1 MKHFEDAESELV
13 RNLYQFPSDWVSCKL
28 LKSEWSDFSGL
39 VASKND
45 ILESQVPKLEEKLT
59 EQITAFNLKVQK
71 LRADWIS
78 GRPLEGDID
87 YEAALGALTLFNGRV
102 QRLSEEWKKVS

>member
-1 MKHFEDAESELV
+1 V
-13 RNLYQFPSDWVSCKL
+13 RNLYQLPSDWVSYKSV
-28 LKSEWSDFSGL
+28 KSEWSEFSSL
-39 VASKND
+39 VATKSD
-45 ILESQVPKLEEKLT
+45 ILESQVSKLQERLT

-71 LRADWIS
+71 LRADWTS

-102 QRLSEEWKKVS
+102 QRLSEEWRKVVTVVAKTTNF